1 MRLFQKYLVVLSALA
16 SLWLNV
22 SVNVNIDISLSS
34 IAVVL
39 ILRAIFRR

>member
-1 MRLFQKYLVVLSALA
+1 MRLFQKYLVVLSALGA
-16 SLWLNV
+16 LWLNV
-22 SVNVNIDISLSS
+22 SINVNIDISLSS

>member
-1 MRLFQKYLVVLSALA
+1 MHHLKTYLGVLSVLA

-22 SVNVNIDISLSS
+22 SVDVNIDITLGS
-34 IAVVL
+34 IAAVL

>member
-22 SVNVNIDISLSS
+22 SGVVNLDITLGI
-34 IAVVL
+34 IAAVL
-39 ILRAIFRR
+39 ILRAIIRR

>member
-22 SVNVNIDISLSS
+22 SGVVNLAITLSNI
-34 IAVVL
+34 ATVL
-39 ILRAIFRR
+39 IHRSFSVC